1 MSDACGGE
9 KEVRNVLENNLLCY
23 AQSFGKAD
31 ESLAAKLPDR
41 VTSRN
46 GPAVILLSLRAQSC
60 AGSRWWESMASVLG
74 SLNYAPLSQRSER
87 RTFMATR
94 TECLE
99 HHDRES
105 TGCYGNR
112 SMRDHRLP

>member
-1 MSDACGGE
+1 MSDNCGGE
-9 KEVRNVLENNLLCY
+9 KEVRNVSENKVLCY

-31 ESLAAKLPDR
+31 ESLPAKLACR

-46 GPAVILLSLRAQSC
+46 GPAVVCLWAQSC
-60 AGSRWWESMASVLG
+60 AGSRWWGSMASVLG
-74 SLNYAPLSQRSER
+74 SLNYVPLSQRSER
-87 RTFMATR
+87 RIFMATR
-94 TECLE
+94 TKCLE